1 MAINSIRC
9 VDEKEFMINFS
20 GNPIVS
26 GEYWLSIND
35 LDLDKTERICLET
48 TSNINEPG
56 SSFSAITEYPSC
68 YECVINNNGV
78 IIFQQCFGKEN
89 VPLVINV
96 SGLTEI
102 EYNQFVNDFNSGF
115 TGSYY
120 IEYIDNSILKKG
132 CFFFA
137 KDFFYGAI
145 ATLPTDVYTQISTAL
160 QGQGSQIVNDL
171 NYSATTSCQD
181 CFKNVAV
188 IYEVRNCIT
197 ENVDYVYLPQGFP
210 ENYLISYTDGINEFC
225 GTVQGQIAITTTTF
239 TYVSSYGPFNAE
251 EGCTQCLTNQ
261 NQKVRIENCSD
272 NTDSYVVWA
281 SQLFDLG
288 NATNIELRG
297 RDGGCFNIVGETTDP
312 VDNIFLDY
320 EPFTGCTSCQT
331 CIGVTYEYLD
341 CDTLEVLGYFYTYE
355 ILNYGDSFLNP
366 IEDKVYVVGNQ
377 SINESNSTL
386 PSVLQVP
393 CGGPIPSY
401 RVWVAKECLTDNS
414 YIVLTD
420 NVVTSG
426 DVVKLL
432 YGENDFLCV
441 TLIEVFEE
449 GRSEQTFNSKRD
461 GLGNTITYNDCT
473 DCTDNSTFG
482 VRTLDCDNQDLTIF
496 DLNYTA
502 YTQFFTIPTSAFA
515 LEARKPFPG
524 PIRNPFSNTC
534 FVDGNGDCRT
544 VLELCPQPPSG
555 NLITPSST
563 YFSCPDCR
571 TFNPP
576 NANSED
582 CINGF
587 LRAVNYNSLPLIPG
601 DACSVDVGLQYNIC
615 TTITDV
621 NITGSTNLAITEYTN
636 CYQCLADNQGVVEVT
651 DCFSENSYT
660 ITIDG
665 LGFLPEFGTSAYMTI
680 EDVGSVK
687 SITSCFQFGSVRQ
700 LTTGT
705 YNQGI
710 TNGSIL
716 IPQPTPIQEFSCN
729 TCLQNNLFTYSVAR
743 CTDDI
748 IDYLNLPFGL
758 NGSLISYSDGVNQYC
773 GTVGSQTSEL
783 PGPYNFISNF
793 GNQRCEVCLDVA
805 NDKILIQSCTNSDDT
820 EIVWA
825 SALFQNGDVSNLS
838 TEDGCFE
845 VIGLTEDPVTLPYF
859 LNFDPQPGCESCI
872 ECNGINY
879 EYVTCNTFNGF
890 DTGTDHLIQTPGANI
905 SCSEYSSGS
914 NKIYLGY
921 VFNSQIDVFDPVTNT
936 VSTTI
941 SGSYNHRTNDIEYFN
956 PTTLYTLSTY
966 PNFPSTPTGNVNK
979 IDSVT
984 DTSTVVYTTS
994 SYNYYMTTDVVN
1006 NRLFF
1011 TSYNT
1016 VSGFYQVNSFNT
1028 VTNTVTDT
1036 LTSSSGY
1043 YKIKY
1048 APNVNKVYTLSG
1060 YYDVKVLN
1068 ANDLSVITTLTFS
1081 NYLRDVEYN
1090 PCTEQIYVTTASNYY
1105 SPSVNGE
1112 IKVIDTVSDT
1122 VINTVSSYYRQN
1134 LIKYNPT
1141 DNKMYVTS
1149 SSYYSPNTFI
1159 SVFNP
1164 QTNLLNGTYSVYPTI
1179 YNTQD
1184 FTFYPTDN
1192 ELYLPFYSSF
1202 NGSSDYL
1209 VELPMTYS
1217 SYSSYFKSYQ
1227 YIPNGDIFYNPYIG
1241 ECCEVVGTSSSYS
1254 ETLYSVQTY
1263 DDCAS
1268 CNTCHGQV
1276 WVATGCGL
1284 SGDVTFNVTANNGAQ
1299 IGDIVR
1305 LMWGSNGWI
1314 CVELQSLYVPQ
1325 PLTFSVSPTFYDSER
1340 DGLGNTIIYNGC
1352 TSCVSSDI
1360 GVTLVGCETGV
1371 EKYVSISVENYMNL
1385 NSLEGVTNFV
1395 INDSTGCYYVTNFC
1409 PIPLSATTEFTP
1421 VQFFAYCDFCIPSP
1435 DLPRSANTENFIC
1448 IPDCEFTGSTA
1459 VAPPHPI
1466 WTDGYGRAVTQLNM
1480 VVLGGPNGLNG

>member
-1 MAINSIRC
+1 MASNSIRC
-9 VDEKEFMINFS
+9 VDEKNFDIDFN

-26 GEYWLSIND
+26 GEYWVVLND
-35 LDLDKTERICLET
+35 PLNLTGTSRTCVEA
-48 TSNINEPG
+48 TSNIDIPG
-56 SSFSAITEYPSC
+56 SEFSATTEYPSC
-68 YECVINNNGV
+68 YECIINNNGV
-78 IIFQQCFGKEN
+78 IIFQECRSNEQL
-89 VPLVINV
+89 PLVINV
-96 SGLTEI
+96 SGLTEQ
-102 EYNQFVNDFNSGF
+102 EYNQFVNDYNSGF

-132 CFFFA
+132 CFIFTKEFFE
-137 KDFFYGAI
+137 
-145 ATLPTDVYTQISTAL
+145 LPILTVSNEQYNEISNAL
-160 QGQGSQIVNDL
+160 QQNGSQIVNDL
-171 NYSATTSCQD
+171 NYSATTSCEV
-181 CFKNVAV
+181 CFKNAAV
-188 IYEVRNCIT
+188 IYQVKNCIT
-197 ENVDYVYLPQGFP
+197 NNFEYVYLPQDFP

-225 GTVQGQIAITTTTF
+225 GVVQQKTEFTTTTF

-251 EGCTQCLTNQ
+251 EACTQCLANQ

-297 RDGGCFNIVGETTDP
+297 IGGGCFTIVGETTYT
-312 VDNIFLDY
+312 VYNIGFLDY
-320 EPFTGCTSCQT
+320 EPHSGCTSCQT
-331 CIGVTYEYLD
+331 CNGVTYEYLD
-341 CDTLEVLGYFYTYE
+341 CDGAFVDYFYTNQ
-355 ILNYGDSFLNP
+355 ILIPGDSFLFPWDDTVYQVGDSVINP
-366 IEDKVYVVGNQ
+366 PKYY
-377 SINESNSTL
+377 L
-386 PSVLQVP
+386 PSVLLTDCESP
-393 CGGPIPSY
+393 LPSY
-401 RVWVAKECLTDNS
+401 NVWKAFECLTGAEYD
-414 YIVLTD
+414 VLTD
-420 NVVTSG
+420 DIVTNG
-426 DVVKLL
+426 DVVKIL

-441 TLIEVFEE
+441 TLDNVITPDTVVLIY
-449 GRSEQTFNSKRD
+449 NSKRD
-461 GLGNTITYNDCT
+461 GSSNTITYNDCT

-515 LEARKPFPG
+515 LEARKPFKG
-524 PIRNPFSNTC
+524 PIGNPFSNTC

-544 VLELCPQPPSG
+544 IIELCPLPPTG

-563 YFSCPDCR
+563 YFSCPNCR

-576 NANSED
+576 DTNSED
-582 CINGF
+582 CINGA

-636 CYQCLADNQGVVEVT
+636 CYQCLADNQAVVEVT
-651 DCFSENSYT
+651 DCFRRGAFT
-660 ITIDG
+660 VTIDG

-680 EDVGSVK
+680 EGLGK
-687 SITSCFQFGSVRQ
+687 SITACFTFGSIRQ
-700 LTTGT
+700 LTTGA

-710 TNGSIL
+710 LEGSIL
-716 IPQPTPIQEFSCN
+716 IPQPTPIQELNCN
-729 TCLQNNLFTYSVAR
+729 TCLQNNLFTYAVAR

-758 NGSLISYSDGVNQYC
+758 NGSLISYSDGVNQFC
-773 GTVGSQTSEL
+773 GRVGEL
-783 PGPYNFISNF
+783 GGSPGPYNYISNF
-793 GNQRCEVCLDVA
+793 GTEGICEDCLDVA
-805 NDKILIQSCTNSDDT
+805 NDKILIQSCTNSEDT

-838 TEDGCFE
+838 TQDGCFE

-879 EYVTCNTFNGF
+879 EYTTCNTFNAF
-890 DTGTDHLIQTPGANI
+890 DTPTNHLIQTPGANI
-905 SCSEYSSGS
+905 SCSEYSYGS

-936 VSTTI
+936 IFASIPGTT
-941 SGSYNHRTNDIEYFN
+941 NHRTNDIEYFDS
-956 PTTLYTLSTY
+956 TTLYTLSTDSSY
-966 PNFPSTPTGNVNK
+966 GPTLGNVNK
-979 IDSVT
+979 IDSTT
-984 DTSTVVYTTS
+984 DTLTNVYGTQ
-994 SYNYYMTTDVVN
+994 SYNYYMTTDVTN

-1011 TSYNT
+1011 TSNNT

-1028 VTNTVTDT
+1028 LSNTVTDI
-1036 LTSSSGY
+1036 LTSSSAY

-1105 SPSVNGE
+1105 SSVNGE
-1112 IKVIDTVSDT
+1112 IKVIDTISDT

-1149 SSYYSPNTFI
+1149 SSYYSPNTLI

-1179 YNTQD
+1179 SFTQD

-1192 ELYLPFYSSF
+1192 ELYLPFYS
-1202 NGSSDYL
+1202 NEDVSSDYL

-1227 YIPNGDIFYNPYIG
+1227 YIPNGDIFYNPYNG
-1241 ECCEVVGTSSSYS
+1241 ECCEVIGTSSNYN
-1254 ETLYSVQTY
+1254 EILYSVQTY
-1263 DDCAS
+1263 NDCPS

-1284 SGDVTFNVTANNGAQ
+1284 SGELTFNVTANNGAQ
-1299 IGDIVR
+1299 VGDIVR
-1305 LMWGSNGWI
+1305 IMWGSNGWI
-1314 CVELQSLYVPQ
+1314 CVELQSLYVPTVVVLG
-1325 PLTFSVSPTFYDSER
+1325 PSPTFYDSER
-1340 DGLGNTIIYNGC
+1340 DGLGNTIIYSDC
-1352 TSCVSSDI
+1352 TLCESSSDI
-1360 GVTLVGCETGV
+1360 GVTLVSCENGI
-1371 EKYVSISVENYMNL
+1371 EKYVSISVENYMSL

-1421 VQFFAYCDFCIPSP
+1421 VQFFAYCEFCTPEP
-1435 DLPRSANTENFIC
+1435 DQPRSANTENFIC

-1459 VAPPHPI
+1459 VAPPHPV
-1466 WTDGYGRAVTQLNM
+1466 WTDGYGREVTQLNM